1 VIDGF
6 SNFGSLIL
14 FMDPMIIK
22 IGVLT
27 QPEKQVFV
35 YDSQLVSQQDYT
47 LVSKK
52 LDTQRSLDLIALP

>member
-1 VIDGF
+1 
-6 SNFGSLIL
+6 
-14 FMDPMIIK
+14 MIIK

-27 QPEKQVFV
+27 QPEQQVFV

>member
-1 VIDGF
+1 
-6 SNFGSLIL
+6 
-14 FMDPMIIK
+14 MDPMIIK

-52 LDTQRSLDLIALP
+52 LDTQRSLDLIALPWCQLCSTVKHT

>member
-1 VIDGF
+1 
-6 SNFGSLIL
+6 
-14 FMDPMIIK
+14 MDPMIIK